1 MKKIKIL
8 IIILLIILI
17 IPFIINFYVIFKTKE
32 KVFSSKDINKKYDI
46 ALVLGCS
53 VINNETPSKMLKDR
67 LDMAIYLYENNLVE
81 YILIS
86 GDHNEKYSEV
96 EVMKKYLI
104 ENNIK
109 EDSILTD
116 YIGYSTHE
124 SLINYKN
131 NYKDKSVLIITQ
143 KYHLYRALF
152 ISKNLDING
161 IGIYAK
167 DIKYKGYL
175 YHEIREI
182 LARNKDFL
190 LFTFLK
196 RS

>member
-1 MKKIKIL
+1 
-8 IIILLIILI
+8 
-17 IPFIINFYVIFKTKE
+17 
-32 KVFSSKDINKKYDI
+32 
-46 ALVLGCS
+46 
-53 VINNETPSKMLKDR
+53 MLKDR